1 MVMKKTAERLYLHLP
16 LYSRN
21 QDIPLFL
28 NFMIVHLFLLN
39 FYWNFNKI
47 LLDGDE
53 QDFACIC
60 HHTQTS
66 HSAAFP
72 GDANGAAITKTPHFH
87 LTKINLLIFWDKCK
101 DNAKKREICKDK
113 SAAIT
118 KTSNIHPTKIFLPP
132 ETVFRC
138 NDIFNAEP
146 FNRCVLSHMVR
157 WPYGHRLTDVIE
169 NKKRRYLCK
178 SR

>member
-60 HHTQTS
+60 HYTQTS

-132 ETVFRC
+132 ETVLRC

-157 WPYGHRLTDVIE
+157 
-169 NKKRRYLCK
+169 
-178 SR
+178 